1 MGIFMEKRYV
11 TRYSVKEICD
21 ILELEVPESCRSFQ
35 DEPLTNMAYSLKFVK
50 PGGAFFLRG
59 KRREDRIHLLEK
71 AIEEKV
77 RVVFTLPALADEP
90 LLQQVPHVI
99 VQKPFTA
106 VQKVSASIRDK
117 VGMKVVGVTGSI
129 GKTSTKDVIYNVLNN
144 GGVASRSLG
153 NQNTIFPIFDNMQR
167 LPLNTEY
174 YVQEFGI
181 KTWNVM
187 PNTVNACVPNAAVVT
202 NIQEP
207 HLEVFGTKENIMG
220 EKLRMAKRMAPG
232 SPVFLNYDDEL
243 LRTAHEQLEDYKV
256 ISFAV
261 DYPEAD
267 YRAEN
272 IDDKGFR
279 IEFDIVRGDKRTRAV
294 LNSPGRHNIG
304 NALVACAVGEYFGIS
319 ERDIIAGIAEYGG
332 GGIRQNIVNVGGY
345 TLFLDCYNTAPT
357 SLLGAVAV
365 LDKLEVGEGGRRI
378 AVMSDMPRMGE
389 GEGEI
394 HRETGEKLGQSK
406 LDLAFC
412 FGDDNARIL
421 ADAIREQGIE
431 AHYTADR
438 DELDQW
444 LRDTVTR
451 ADVILFKGSVP
462 RLLPK
467 TVDQVFGTSLH
478 AGSEH
483 FEVNSDGDWRMKVIW
498 ESPNPNAKTV
508 AAAEYRGADAEV
520 AVPAQSE
527 GVDVFTVGSRA
538 FYKNEGLKKASIPEP
553 IYNIGASCFNGCS
566 NLESVELPSTL
577 KVIEASAFRRCES
590 LTEIVIPEGVTEI
603 AANAFRG
610 CKNLRRVVI
619 PSTVGRIGDRAFW
632 ACKNAQFE
640 VHDNPYAAERV
651 RHKNQADPEVE
662 AAKKGFFFRA
672 KRKLCRMLK

>member
-1 MGIFMEKRYV
+1 MNKKYV
-11 TRYSVKEICD
+11 TRYSIKRICE
-21 ILELEVPESCRSFQ
+21 ILEIEVPENCKKIQ
-35 DEPLTNMAYSLKFVK
+35 DEPLTNMAYDLKFIQ

-59 KRREDRIHLLEK
+59 KDREGRLHAIKKALESN
-71 AIEEKV
+71 V
-77 RVVFTLPALADEP
+77 RVIFTIPALKNEP
-90 LLQQVPHVI
+90 LLQKVPHAI
-99 VQKPFTA
+99 IDRPFVA
-106 VQKVSASIRDK
+106 VQKLSASIRDK
-117 VGMKVVGVTGSI
+117 IGMKVIGVTGSI

-220 EKLRMAKRMAPG
+220 EKLRMAKKMAPG

-294 LNSPGRHNIG
+294 LNSPGRHNVG

-319 ERDIIAGIAEYGG
+319 ERDIVAGIAEYGG

-345 TLFLDCYNTAPT
+345 TLFLDCYNTSPT

-378 AVMSDMPRMGE
+378 AVMSDMPRLGDE
-389 GEGEI
+389 EDLI
-394 HRETGEKLGQSK
+394 HEETGRKLGESK

-421 ADAIREQGIE
+421 GDALRAQGIE
-431 AHYTADR
+431 AHYTENR
-438 DELDQW
+438 EELNQW
-444 LRDTVTR
+444 LRQTVTH
-451 ADVILFKGSVP
+451 ADAILFKGSVP

-483 FEVNSDGDWRMKVIW
+483 FEFNKEGDWRMKVIW
-498 ESPNPNAKTV
+498 EDSLPDAKTV
-508 AAAEYRGADAEV
+508 AVAEYRGSDASV
-520 AVPAQSE
+520 SVPAQSA
-527 GVDVFTVGSRA
+527 GADIFTVGARVLQERNLAHDSHSRA
-538 FYKNEGLKKASIPEP
+538 DLQHWRILLQRLQEP
-553 IYNIGASCFNGCS
+553 
-566 NLESVELPSTL
+566 
-577 KVIEASAFRRCES
+577 
-590 LTEIVIPEGVTEI
+590 
-603 AANAFRG
+603 
-610 CKNLRRVVI
+610 
-619 PSTVGRIGDRAFW
+619 
-632 ACKNAQFE
+632 
-640 VHDNPYAAERV
+640 
-651 RHKNQADPEVE
+651 
-662 AAKKGFFFRA
+662 
-672 KRKLCRMLK
+672 